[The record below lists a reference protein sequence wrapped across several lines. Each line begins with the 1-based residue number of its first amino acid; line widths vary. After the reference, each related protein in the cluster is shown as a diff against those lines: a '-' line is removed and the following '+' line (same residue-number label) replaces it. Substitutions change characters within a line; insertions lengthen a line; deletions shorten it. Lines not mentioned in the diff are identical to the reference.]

1 MIVEKVAKTKEEALK
16 NALEEMKLQEND
28 ILFTQEI
35 VKGKLF
41 KSDSYKIIAISKTEI
56 MDFIKNFIN
65 EIVSNMGLTV
75 NYESNIRENQFN
87 IKMFSDNNA
96 ILIGKNGKTL
106 KAIETIAKQKVLNT
120 YDLRVRIFLDVENYN
135 DKRINQ
141 LERLAIRTAKEVRNT
156 KVEVTLDNMNSYE
169 RRIIHNKLIDF
180 KGVSTVSEGEEP
192 NRHIIIKPTDN

>member
-120 YDLRVRIFLDVENYN
+120 YGLRVRIFLDVENYN